1 MRPIWKFYMLVKL
14 FKDKLHFFYVR
25 SHCKDYSRGDIK
37 INIKSLNKSIFHSLR
52 VKKSDLQKVHVFI
65 IEYFSSLPLNFAN
78 VAIFIFFT
86 LCWLQYCTSFLHY
99 IHFSYFY
106 FCNIFFMLN
115 TFGFSTSTEDKS
127 NSESRLHDSIELEC
141 KGLTMNQTKL
151 K

>member
-1 MRPIWKFYMLVKL
+1 MLVKL
-14 FKDKLHFFYVR
+14 IKDKLHFFYVR

-65 IEYFSSLPLNFAN
+65 VEYFSQLPLNFAN
-78 VAIFIFFT
+78 VAIFIFFYIV
-86 LCWLQYCTSFLHY
+86 LTSILHV
-99 IHFSYFY
+99 
-106 FCNIFFMLN
+106 FFNLHSFQLFFTFVLFFILN

-141 KGLTMNQTKL
+141 KGLAMNQTQL
-151 K
+151 KSK

>member
-1 MRPIWKFYMLVKL
+1 MLVKL
-14 FKDKLHFFYVR
+14 IKDKLHFFYVR

-78 VAIFIFFT
+78 VAIFIFF
-86 LCWLQYCTSFLHY
+86 LHCVDFN
-99 IHFSYFY
+99 IARLFQFTFISALFY
-106 FCNIFFMLN
+106 FCTFFFILN

-141 KGLTMNQTKL
+141 KGLAMNQTKL
-151 K
+151 KSK

>member
-1 MRPIWKFYMLVKL
+1 MLVKL

-52 VKKSDLQKVHVFI
+52 VKKSDLQKVHVFM

-78 VAIFIFFT
+78 VAIFIFF
-86 LCWLQYCTSFLHY
+86 LHCVDFN
-99 IHFSYFY
+99 IARLFQFTFISALFY
-106 FCNIFFMLN
+106 FCTFFFILN

-141 KGLTMNQTKL
+141 KGLAMNQTKL
-151 K
+151 KSK

>member
-1 MRPIWKFYMLVKL
+1 MLVKL

-86 LCWLQYCTSFLHY
+86 SILHVFFTLHSFQLFLLLLYFFLYGTLLVFQHLQK
-99 IHFSYFY
+99 I
-106 FCNIFFMLN
+106 
-115 TFGFSTSTEDKS
+115 
-127 NSESRLHDSIELEC
+127 
-141 KGLTMNQTKL
+141 NQTL
-151 K
+151 KVDCTIRLS

>member
-1 MRPIWKFYMLVKL
+1 MLVKL
-14 FKDKLHFFYVR
+14 IKDKLHFFYVR

-78 VAIFIFFT
+78 VAIFIFF
-86 LCWLQYCTSFLHY
+86 LHCVDFNIARLFY
-99 IHFSYFY
+99 ITFISAIFT
-106 FCNIFFMLN
+106 FVIFFFILN
-115 TFGFSTSTEDKS
+115 TFGFSTPTEDKS

-141 KGLTMNQTKL
+141 KGLAMNQTKI
-151 K
+151 KSK

>member
-1 MRPIWKFYMLVKL
+1 MLVKL

-78 VAIFIFFT
+78 VAIFIFFYSVLTSILHVFCT
-86 LCWLQYCTSFLHY
+86 LHSFQLFLLLLYFFY
-99 IHFSYFY
+99 I
-106 FCNIFFMLN
+106 LN

-141 KGLTMNQTKL
+141 KGLAMNQT
-151 K
+151 

>member
-1 MRPIWKFYMLVKL
+1 MLVKL

-78 VAIFIFFT
+78 VAIFIFF
-86 LCWLQYCTSFLHY
+86 LHCVDFN
-99 IHFSYFY
+99 IARLFQFTFISALFY
-106 FCNIFFMLN
+106 FCTFFFILN

-141 KGLTMNQTKL
+141 KGLAMNQTKL
-151 K
+151 KSK

>member
-1 MRPIWKFYMLVKL
+1 MLVKL
-14 FKDKLHFFYVR
+14 IKDKLHFFYVR

-52 VKKSDLQKVHVFI
+52 VKKSDLQKVHVFM

-78 VAIFIFFT
+78 VAIFIFFLHCVDFNIARLFQFT
-86 LCWLQYCTSFLHY
+86 FISALFYICT
-99 IHFSYFY
+99 
-106 FCNIFFMLN
+106 FFFILN

-141 KGLTMNQTKL
+141 KGLAMNQT
-151 K
+151 